1 MKSKIFKPKKSSG
14 IDGAPVQ
21 EARKAFSKEFK
32 LDAVQRMRHG
42 EQNVTDLALELGV
55 RRNQLYKWAAMFDAK
70 GPAASFPGP
79 GRPEGA
85 QDGALATL
93 TRELDKAKQEIAILK
108 KFNACLAQ
116 LKK

>member
-1 MKSKIFKPKKSSG
+1 MKSKNVKPKIVSG
-14 IDGAPVQ
+14 SNVAPIQ

-32 LDAVQRMRHG
+32 EAAVKRMRHG

-55 RRNQLYKWAAMFDAK
+55 RRNQLYKWAATFDAK
-70 GPAASFPGP
+70 GPAASFSGL
-79 GRPEGA
+79 GRPEGS
-85 QDGALATL
+85 QDSALAKL

>member
-1 MKSKIFKPKKSSG
+1 MKSKNPIAKKTSDSS
-14 IDGAPVQ
+14 IVPIAEP
-21 EARKAFSKEFK
+21 RKAFSDEFREA
-32 LDAVQRMRHG
+32 AVMRMRHG

-55 RRNQLYKWAAMFDAK
+55 RRNQLYKWAAKLDAK
-70 GPAASFPGP
+70 GPAASFAGP
-79 GRPEGA
+79 GRPKGSK
-85 QDGALATL
+85 DSALAKL